1 MAELNQ
7 FINKHKSEFD
17 AVLEHL
23 KKELGTLRSGRAQ
36 SALVENLQVE
46 AYGTRQALKQLAAI
60 SISDPKTI
68 SIEPWDKNILKDV
81 EKALGFSN
89 IGLSVVNAGN
99 KIIAKVPL
107 MTEENRKE
115 LIKVLGKM
123 LEAAKINIRQIR
135 DKAKEAILKAE
146 KDKEITQ
153 DDRYQGVADLDNYIS
168 ELNKKAETIS
178 EEKEKE
184 IMTV

>member
-1 MAELNQ
+1 MAELNK
-7 FINKHKSEFD
+7 FISQHKQDFD
-17 AVLEHL
+17 NILEHL
-23 KKELGTLRSGRAQ
+23 KKELGTLRTGRAQ

-46 AYGTRQALKQLAAI
+46 AYGSRQVLKQLAAI
-60 SISDPKTI
+60 SITDPKTI

-81 EKALGFSN
+81 EKALGFSH
-89 IGLSVVNAGN
+89 IGLSIVNAGN

-123 LEAAKINIRQIR
+123 LETAKINIRQIR
-135 DKAKEAILKAE
+135 DKAKDAILKAE

-153 DDRYQGVADLDNYIS
+153 DDRYQFVADLDNYITD
-168 ELNKKAETIS
+168 LNKKAEAIAKGKEEEITTI
-178 EEKEKE
+178 
-184 IMTV
+184 